1 VSGVRASTHGGS
13 FIPLVGPEAEIV
25 RILQGNYEASEDL
38 GDGNSVVLD
47 EENAAR
53 EIVALFREQYG
64 VEA

>member
-13 FIPLVGPEAEIV
+13 FVPPVGPEADIV
-25 RILQGNYEASEDL
+25 RILQGNYEASEVL

-64 VEA
+64 VKA

>member
-13 FIPLVGPEAEIV
+13 FVPLVGPEAEIV
-25 RILQGNYEASEDL
+25 RILQGNYEGDDSE
-38 GDGNSVVLD
+38 GVVLD

-64 VEA
+64 VVT